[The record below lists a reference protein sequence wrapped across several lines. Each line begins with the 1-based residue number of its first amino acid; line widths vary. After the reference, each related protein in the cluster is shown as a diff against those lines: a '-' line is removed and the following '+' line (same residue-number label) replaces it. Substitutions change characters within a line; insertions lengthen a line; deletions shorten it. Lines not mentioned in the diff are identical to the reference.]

1 MSILRNGILEK
12 KNQNFKLLDLGCG
25 NGWLANLIATAF
37 NGGYVLGIDINKYE
51 LTQANNVFNLPNIKF
66 AYMDIFDD
74 CLHENIFDYILL
86 SCSVQ
91 YFPDIKLLVNKLL
104 SLLKIDGEIHII
116 DTPFYTN
123 EEILSAK
130 FRSEKYFNKYNSAMK
145 DKYFHHQLNNLS
157 EFKTKII
164 FNPKSPI
171 NRIKRSLFDDITP
184 FLHIAIMR

>member
-1 MSILRNGILEK
+1 MVSWSIIAFTELNQKTKSLK
-12 KNQNFKLLDLGCG
+12 KIVLQLSKL
-25 NGWLANLIATAF
+25 
-37 NGGYVLGIDINKYE
+37 
-51 LTQANNVFNLPNIKF
+51 NNI
-66 AYMDIFDD
+66 
-74 CLHENIFDYILL
+74 
-86 SCSVQ
+86 
-91 YFPDIKLLVNKLL
+91 L